1 MQISGFLFPENYYFW
16 IMEPNG
22 GMWIKFIQDNNNNN
36 KIQLGMSSI
45 LAVKLE
51 YIKKLNF
58 LTKKMISEG
67 KPFIKIGGRNLEM
80 ILFAPFDAKI
90 LNKNSDLIKAELSQE
105 NVYNQFWLL
114 ELEIDTKLLEL
125 KNWYN
130 VPNNKINKYV
140 SAILNREK
148 SLKENCCPN
157 FSKSQIVYRRK
168 NR

>member
-22 GMWIKFIQDNNNNN
+22 GIWIKFIKDN

-45 LAVKLE
+45 LAIKLE

-58 LTKKMISEG
+58 LTKNMISEG

-80 ILFAPFDAKI
+80 ILFAPFNAKI
-90 LNKNSDLIKAELSQE
+90 LNKNSDLTKAELSQE

-114 ELEIDTKLLEL
+114 ELEIDTKLVEL
-125 KNWYN
+125 KNWYK
-130 VPNNKINKYV
+130 VPNTNINKYV
-140 SAILNREK
+140 SAILKREK

-168 NR
+168 TR